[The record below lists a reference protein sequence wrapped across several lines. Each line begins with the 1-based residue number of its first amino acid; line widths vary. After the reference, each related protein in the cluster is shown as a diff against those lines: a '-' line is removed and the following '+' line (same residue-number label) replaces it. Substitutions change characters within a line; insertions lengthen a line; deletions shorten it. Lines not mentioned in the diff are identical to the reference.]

1 MAQKLRLAILGLWVG
16 AIVFFTLFVA
26 PAAFAVLPTS
36 HLAGQLVSRTLGRL
50 EILGLALGLL
60 LLVSLLASRPTRSKA
75 FLFEF
80 TAVILMTASTA
91 VSRFIVSAR
100 LNEIRVQLGEN
111 LAQLPA
117 TDPTRTTFDLLHQV
131 SVGLISFNLLVAV
144 ALMILL
150 LWQDR
155 QAR

>member
-1 MAQKLRLAILGLWVG
+1 MI
-16 AIVFFTLFVA
+16 
-26 PAAFAVLPTS
+26 
-36 HLAGQLVSRTLGRL
+36 
-50 EILGLALGLL
+50 
-60 LLVSLLASRPTRSKA
+60 LLASRPRRNKA

-80 TAVILMTASTA
+80 AAVILMTASTA

-111 LAQLPA
+111 LARLPV

-131 SVGLISFNLLVAV
+131 SVGLISFNLLAAV
-144 ALMILL
+144 ALIILL
-150 LWQDR
+150 LWQGR